1 MPTAVEPVV
10 VTMRRHHHYSSSGA
24 DSCGAKPRCSH
35 PLALVIDPTDLELEK
50 LEKMLAECPNCSQWS
65 PGDGPIMA
73 IVASR
78 DNTPE
83 EEPKELV

>member
-1 MPTAVEPVV
+1 
-10 VTMRRHHHYSSSGA
+10 
-24 DSCGAKPRCSH
+24 
-35 PLALVIDPTDLELEK
+35 VIDPTDLELEK